1 MTQQN
6 HSASTFQM
14 LLATTEEIIHERGCR
29 QTTLQEI
36 MNRTKLSKGAIY
48 HYVQSKDELFAYI
61 LQTKMEKV
69 NEQFQYQ
76 VEIAKRGEL
85 HDPLKSIIDGF
96 TELLEGEKEVSS
108 QIFIYLLSQ
117 KENKEIATLLN
128 RFHQFS
134 VDMQMKWI
142 QCGQEA
148 DAISKN
154 VDPLKLAHFFM
165 TNMYGSIIAKEMG
178 INQFSADDLYLIM
191 NDLLQNKN
199 EDSQKN

>member
-6 HSASTFQM
+6 HAVSTFQ
-14 LLATTEEIIHERGCR
+14 LLVATTEDLIRERGCR

-69 NEQFQYQ
+69 NEQFQHQ

-85 HDPLKSIIDGF
+85 HDPLKAIIDGF
-96 TELLEGEKEVSS
+96 TELLQGEKEVSS

-117 KENKEIATLLN
+117 KENKGIATLLN

-134 VDMQMKWI
+134 FDMQMKWL

-148 DAISKN
+148 DAISPN
-154 VDPLKLAHFFM
+154 IDPRKMAHFFM

-178 INQFSADDLYLIM
+178 VNLFAADDLYLIM
-191 NDLLQNKN
+191 NDLLQNK
-199 EDSQKN
+199 

>member
-6 HSASTFQM
+6 HSISTFQM
-14 LLATTEEIIHERGCR
+14 LLATTEEIIRERGCR

-36 MNRTKLSKGAIY
+36 MNRTSLSKGAIY

-61 LQTKMEKV
+61 LQAKMEKV
-69 NEQFQYQ
+69 NEQFQNQ
-76 VEIAKRGEL
+76 VEIAKCGEL

-96 TELLEGEKEVSS
+96 SELLQGEKEVSS

-117 KENKEIATLLN
+117 KENKEIASLLK
-128 RFHQFS
+128 RFHEFS

-148 DAISKN
+148 GAISDS
-154 VDPLKLAHFFM
+154 VDPRKMASFFI
-165 TNMYGSIIAKEMG
+165 TNTYGSIIAKEMG
-178 INQFSADDLYLIM
+178 NDLFSPDDQYRIM
-191 NDLLQNKN
+191 NELLQNKN
-199 EDSQKN
+199 EQSEKK